1 MEQAQRTLF
10 HYSCGLV
17 IAHKEKYRLMK
28 LLKLMLVVLFVLIAG
43 VMLFHQKVIALL
55 VLPPYIDWAT
65 QTEAQGLVSGV
76 ALEAKQLLI
85 AKEIGIKQP
94 EKIRLVYVEQVPFPH
109 DNALLKTVGEALGF
123 IGDGIVNN
131 AQVFGY
137 SIYVRTG
144 YELTTPRLAHE
155 LVHVLQI
162 ERSSLE
168 AVVTQHF
175 SDLATYGYNDSPLEV
190 EAYKAN
196 QHYKDR

>member
-1 MEQAQRTLF
+1 MIYRKLLVLSSLIFYGAVRSQQSLTKGKAQRKIF
-10 HYSCGLV
+10 HYSCCLV

-28 LLKLMLVVLFVLIAG
+28 PLKITLAILFVLLFT
-43 VMLFHQKVIALL
+43 VMLFHQKVIAFL

-65 QTEAQGLVSGV
+65 QTEAQGLSSGV
-76 ALEAKQLLI
+76 ALDAQQLLI

-94 EKIRLVYVEQVPFPH
+94 EKIRLVYVDEVPFPH
-109 DNALLKTVGEALGF
+109 EKPLLKAVGEALGF

-137 SIYVRTG
+137 SIYVRVG
-144 YELTTPRLAHE
+144 YDLTTPRLAHE

-168 AVVTQHF
+168 AVVTQH
-175 SDLATYGYNDSPLEV
+175 LPI
-190 EAYKAN
+190 
-196 QHYKDR
+196 